1 MFVLILW
8 FPRWTSTG
16 AASLQHC
23 SVSKQEAPHESLE
36 CPALLRQG
44 PVLYVLLVRLRDR
57 KPELPKLP
65 TLAMEERSYPSFR
78 RLVSEA
84 FKKRLM
90 LGRFVCLLNRIWL
103 SIWASSAVGF
113 RALLHC
119 HVK

>member
-1 MFVLILW
+1 MIKISVRADFVVPAVDLNSGCEPI
-8 FPRWTSTG
+8 
-16 AASLQHC
+16 QHC

-57 KPELPKLP
+57 KPELPAAAYISPGRALRP
-65 TLAMEERSYPSFR
+65 FFFGGSAE
-78 RLVSEA
+78 
-84 FKKRLM
+84 RLM
-90 LGRFVCLLNRIWL
+90 LVLFVKL